1 MLSFVP
7 IHHNDFIQGTKYKIE
22 EDSYFY
28 SRTFVGIYNGSFY
41 DDYGYLLWEKITFH
55 CENKIYEER
64 IKDTYFGTM
73 RMIMTSIYVRKCY
86 KLNSFKEKI
95 QHAMEQRAINMI
107 LQNII
112 GDKTFTY

>member
-1 MLSFVP
+1 MVHFMMIMV
-7 IHHNDFIQGTKYKIE
+7 
-22 EDSYFY
+22 
-28 SRTFVGIYNGSFY
+28 IYCGK
-41 DDYGYLLWEKITFH
+41 KITFH
-55 CENKIYEER
+55 CENKINEER

-95 QHAMEQRAINMI
+95 QHAMEQRAINLI
-107 LQNII
+107 LQKII